1 MIMADDVFLL
11 DSPAIEKAVMAH
23 NTEVTR
29 RRRFGKSSLNEIPEV
44 SGGSSEYNG
53 YFKIIA
59 VPVVDEGQPDLL
71 RINVS
76 ILDGGGSKVN
86 YCYVNNSLFSVPDFN
101 TQLLANKLDTEVF
114 HHFYLKYDNETDSV
128 SIEEDTPDL
137 RPAQSV
143 QLGRVCVR
151 EGNVTVYQ
159 DNYGMPRLLW
169 FAECDE
175 GEQ

>member
-1 MIMADDVFLL
+1 MADEVFLL
-11 DSPAIEKAVMAH
+11 DSPAVEKAVMAH

-44 SGGSSEYNG
+44 SGGGSEYNG

-59 VPVVDEGQPDLL
+59 VPVVNDEGPPYLL

-86 YCYVNNSLFSVPDFN
+86 YCYVNNSLLSVSDFN
-101 TQLLANKLDTEVF
+101 TQLLANKLDTEAF
-114 HHFYLKYDNETDSV
+114 YHFYLKYDNETDSV

-137 RPAQSV
+137 LPVRSV

-159 DNYGMPRLLW
+159 DSYGMPRLLW
-169 FAECDE
+169 FAECN
-175 GEQ
+175 Q